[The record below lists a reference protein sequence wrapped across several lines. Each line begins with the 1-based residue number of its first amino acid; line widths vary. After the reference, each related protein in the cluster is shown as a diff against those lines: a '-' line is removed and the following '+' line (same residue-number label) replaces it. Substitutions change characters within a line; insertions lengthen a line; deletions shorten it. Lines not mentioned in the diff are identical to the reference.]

1 MVKFSIPL
9 KSNTFKAE
17 KMRLILLIALNLLPL
32 TMMAQDSIYARKIV
46 KELSSPAYWGRGYT
60 KNGVNKASI
69 FLLSELEKLSVKPLH
84 STGYL
89 QNYTFPV
96 NTFPGKMSLILN
108 GVKLIPGKDFIIN
121 PESNSSR
128 FKGLLKQTDS
138 LHYLDSAHSFRL
150 SLAKK
155 LTWSVSTKVRN
166 HASVVVLKDR
176 VPRNNLLPY
185 QIEVESKFIDD
196 FPASNICGI
205 IHGQKQPDSLIV
217 LTAHYDHLGGMGNHV
232 YFPGANDNASGVSML
247 LSLARYYQEN
257 QPDYSIVFLFFS
269 GEEAGLI
276 GSRYFVENPLINLNR
291 IKFLLNLDLTGTGE
305 EGITVVNAT
314 EHNRHYNLLNSI
326 NSENKYLSKIKS
338 RGKAANSDHYYF
350 SEQGV
355 PSFFIYTNG
364 GIKAYHDIYDRS
376 ETLPLTEFED
386 LFKLIRDFV
395 AKMD

>member
-1 MVKFSIPL
+1 
-9 KSNTFKAE
+9 
-17 KMRLILLIALNLLPL
+17 MRLILLIALNLLPL
-32 TMMAQDSIYARKIV
+32 TIMAQDSIYARKIV

>member
-1 MVKFSIPL
+1 
-9 KSNTFKAE
+9 
-17 KMRLILLIALNLLPL
+17 MRLILLIALNLLPL

-176 VPRNNLLPY
+176 VPRSNLLPY